1 MRSSGATHRECLEG
15 TGIALRK
22 TINCWAEGTDLPN
35 ILLLMGG
42 AGTGKS
48 TIATT
53 IAEEYRRKDRLGSH
67 FLCLKGMSDPTT
79 VIRTFAYNLAVYN
92 QQIAQ
97 NIASELRGVELD
109 SSTLK
114 GQFNILLSVSLRKAV
129 RKDGIDYPVL
139 IILDA
144 LDECG
149 TVDTRKQL
157 VRLLEYEFSTL
168 PPNFRIL
175 ITSRPEEDIVSLLPS
190 QSHVHSIMIDQRSE
204 DNKQDVLMFIKF
216 EFEHLRKSGRLRVP
230 VDWPW
235 EDSLEALGEA
245 ADGLFIW
252 ASTAIKYISEKKS
265 DRFTYFKKLVEDAS
279 VINLDDLYVTVL
291 EESLDWDDFTR
302 EIFPEVFSLIF
313 FSKVPLS
320 DKDIDGILYLKEGS
334 TANLLLCLQSLVA
347 YEPGQPIHVHH
358 ASLFDYL
365 TSPSNKEAYWFID
378 IKYRKQQI
386 VSRCID
392 LMGRLLKFNIC
403 KLESSFLLN
412 EDVYDLNERIR
423 DNIPTFLQYACHNW
437 AQHLKEVPYSDEL
450 HKRLKAFVYSRL
462 LGWFEVLSLTGVFKS
477 CVGSSLIYAMT
488 WIRVS
493 FYPGIRKR
501 NFTPSLLLYR
511 AKINLYTRSYR
522 MLTDRLVNS
531 VMPFHK
537 VPHTFMFPF
546 LPLQG
551 MTRVSPISMPNA

>member
-1 MRSSGATHRECLEG
+1 M
-15 TGIALRK
+15 
-22 TINCWAEGTDLPN
+22 
-35 ILLLMGG
+35 
-42 AGTGKS
+42 
-48 TIATT
+48 
-53 IAEEYRRKDRLGSH
+53 
-67 FLCLKGMSDPTT
+67 
-79 VIRTFAYNLAVYN
+79 
-92 QQIAQ
+92 
-97 NIASELRGVELD
+97 
-109 SSTLK
+109 
-114 GQFNILLSVSLRKAV
+114 
-129 RKDGIDYPVL
+129 
-139 IILDA
+139 
-144 LDECG
+144 
-149 TVDTRKQL
+149 
-157 VRLLEYEFSTL
+157 
-168 PPNFRIL
+168 
-175 ITSRPEEDIVSLLPS
+175 
-190 QSHVHSIMIDQRSE
+190 
-204 DNKQDVLMFIKF
+204 
-216 EFEHLRKSGRLRVP
+216 
-230 VDWPW
+230 
-235 EDSLEALGEA
+235 
-245 ADGLFIW
+245 
-252 ASTAIKYISEKKS
+252 
-265 DRFTYFKKLVEDAS
+265 
-279 VINLDDLYVTVL
+279 
-291 EESLDWDDFTR
+291 
-302 EIFPEVFSLIF
+302 
-313 FSKVPLS
+313 PLS

-423 DNIPTFLQYACHNW
+423 DNIPTFLQYTCHNW

-501 NFTPSLLLYR
+501 NFTLSLLLYR
-511 AKINLYTRSYR
+511 EKINLYTRFYR